1 MLGGRRNKIV
11 IATLRE
17 NLKRVERLLIKIY
30 KSCA

>member
-1 MLGGRRNKIV
+1 MLGGRRNEMV

-17 NLKRVERLLIKIY
+17 NLKREERLLIKVY